1 MMSDITLKNHDI
13 EIIDFNEL
21 YNTEI
26 QYCIIESLY
35 ELDLLDYS
43 INNINIKRWF
53 LHQIIYSVCEKVLS
67 KNTKSIVYFNNTQL
81 EENHLSKYFSETE
94 QLNYITNILRRIEKL
109 LPVKFYISKYSIE
122 YLNHLISTNDGR
134 GYTTINSMVS
144 KINSIDITKFTFSKI
159 KSFTKKYELSFL
171 NTDYFNRLSTK
182 LLIIR

>member
-1 MMSDITLKNHDI
+1 M
-13 EIIDFNEL
+13 
-21 YNTEI
+21 
-26 QYCIIESLY
+26 
-35 ELDLLDYS
+35 
-43 INNINIKRWF
+43 
-53 LHQIIYSVCEKVLS
+53 
-67 KNTKSIVYFNNTQL
+67 
-81 EENHLSKYFSETE
+81 KYFSETE

-122 YLNHLISTNDGR
+122 YLNHLINTNDGR
-134 GYTTINSMVS
+134 GYTTINSMIS